1 MVSECSY
8 RTAINTFVLTRLAE
22 QMCVVWTPSQDI
34 RVETPTH
41 LQALQ
46 ILVFFHFQRTSKAIT
61 ARRPLLPNRF
71 PKLLLFPTAGCTS
84 DGEGTNSSI
93 LPHQR
98 WFHQQG
104 SVLRSSGLLLVTR
117 LHRQRVRTSWPNAGS
132 GRPLHTEPDTTFYF
146 IKH

>member
-8 RTAINTFVLTRLAE
+8 HTAINTFNSSSRTDVCCVNSVSGYQSGNTHAPSSPSNTR
-22 QMCVVWTPSQDI
+22 
-34 RVETPTH
+34 
-41 LQALQ
+41 
-46 ILVFFHFQRTSKAIT
+46 VFFHFQRTSKAVT

-71 PKLLLFPTAGCTS
+71 PKLPLFPTAGCTS

-98 WFHQQG
+98 WFHQHG
-104 SVLRSSGLLLVTR
+104 SGLRSSGLFLVTR
-117 LHRQRVRTSWPNAGS
+117 LHRQHVRTSWPNAGS
-132 GRPLHTEPDTTFYF
+132 GRPLHTGPDTTFYF

>member
-1 MVSECSY
+1 MLRELRLRISEWKHA
-8 RTAINTFVLTRLAE
+8 RTFKPFKYSSLL
-22 QMCVVWTPSQDI
+22 S
-34 RVETPTH
+34 
-41 LQALQ
+41 L
-46 ILVFFHFQRTSKAIT
+46 SKDFEAVT
-61 ARRPLLPNRF
+61 ARRPLLPSRF
-71 PKLLLFPTAGCTS
+71 PKLLLSPTAGCTS

-104 SVLRSSGLLLVTR
+104 SGLRSSGLLLVTR
-117 LHRQRVRTSWPNAGS
+117 LHRQRVRTSWPKAGS